1 MISWR
6 SLLLGK
12 DAVIHTT
19 NGRVFTG
26 VIESVQTIGDSR
38 NPFIILTESEDRVV
52 FVPEKIVEGIWV
64 VQEPSFSSEDGEGSG
79 EDGGDGGDDTEATD

>member
-12 DAVIHTT
+12 DVVIHTT

-26 VIESVQTIGDSR
+26 VVDSVQAIGDSR

-52 FVPEKIVEGIWV
+52 FVPEKIVEGIYV
-64 VQEPSFSSEDGEGSG
+64 VQESSVSGEDGEGSG